1 MLTKR
6 VEYSTFNFITFV
18 ITFFPL
24 SGHCLWQYTLF
35 LTGTR
40 VLETAVQQ
48 QCQGN
53 ELIVSGENGRE
64 RASVPQKKFGLL
76 TSLIYDIDCIL
87 PTFSFNFFHAVVL
100 YWEADEFL
108 FESRCWYLLGKTL
121 IRTGESSFCEII
133 FIIPEWQKPIRCNW
147 NVIALQ
153 TVAPEKGN
161 TSLKSSLK

>member
-1 MLTKR
+1 ML
-6 VEYSTFNFITFV
+6 
-18 ITFFPL
+18 
-24 SGHCLWQYTLF
+24 
-35 LTGTR
+35 LTIYIVSDR
-40 VLETAVQQ
+40 NSSKETAVQQ

-64 RASVPQKKFGLL
+64 RASVPKKKFGLL

-133 FIIPEWQKPIRCNW
+133 FIIPE
-147 NVIALQ
+147 
-153 TVAPEKGN
+153 
-161 TSLKSSLK
+161 

>member
-1 MLTKR
+1 MPLTIYIVSDRNSSK
-6 VEYSTFNFITFV
+6 
-18 ITFFPL
+18 
-24 SGHCLWQYTLF
+24 
-35 LTGTR
+35 
-40 VLETAVQQ
+40 ETAVQQ

-76 TSLIYDIDCIL
+76 TSLIYDIDCSF
-87 PTFSFNFFHAVVL
+87 PTFSFNFISCRCAVLGSWRIPVFSSRGAGICWGKPLSGQVKAHFVKL
-100 YWEADEFL
+100 YL
-108 FESRCWYLLGKTL
+108 
-121 IRTGESSFCEII
+121 SSLSD
-133 FIIPEWQKPIRCNW
+133 RRSG